1 MYLDSIPDFHARL
14 RSFAIGATIAT
25 HYGDQAQILPSKVEG
40 MGARANRECVKGA
53 LHKRWRTLSGPFD

>member
-25 HYGDQAQILPSKVEG
+25 HYGNQAQILPSKVEG

-53 LHKRWRTLSGPFD
+53 LHMR